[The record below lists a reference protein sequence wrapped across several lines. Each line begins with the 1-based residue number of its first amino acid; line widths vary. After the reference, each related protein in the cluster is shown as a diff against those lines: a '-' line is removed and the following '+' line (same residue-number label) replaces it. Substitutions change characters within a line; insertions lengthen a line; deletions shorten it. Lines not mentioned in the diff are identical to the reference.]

1 MTKMHRGKKAAAS
14 LMAGILLCQ
23 MFVFGVS
30 KTSADARE
38 VAKKMSFEV
47 VGEGIVT
54 VTDTAERTQEI
65 TSGSVIE
72 VPKGMCVRVQAES
85 PKETDIAVHV
95 LDKDGNYELEDVSEV
110 QGKCFWRDVTAMELE
125 KKVVVTFGKED
136 KKIRAVRTGQTRGNY
151 NKPEAGD
158 VFTGNCVITAVD
170 GGNGHTVHSVTI
182 GGFTGILAGVTA
194 TGGCA
199 DHTAAAP
206 YVGQEYTYRYTVTG
220 VNKVTGEVMG
230 NLYCTSVTGSTD
242 GVTKDSGGRLIGYQR
257 ISGSALIYR
266 NYSGYAKLKKG
277 KTQTVLTNGN
287 PQYSLEDA
295 CYGIY
300 KDRSATNEA
309 ATFTTDKEGNSNTVE
324 LEEGTYYVKEKKA
337 PKGYRLDETVYPVT
351 VVSGQTVSVNVK
363 DVPVYSDMEL
373 ILEKIDQEYKAG
385 KSHGAGSLEGAEFT
399 VCYYAGIYDQA
410 TLPKT
415 PDRTWVLKSKK
426 EKDRYE
432 SRLNKDY
439 QISGDD
445 FYYAEDGKIPVL
457 PLGTI
462 SIEETKAPE
471 GYSLDGAY
479 IESVEGKTEG
489 TYYLTKIIQ
498 DGNLAKIQGGNTYK
512 IADRIFRGDIEFQ
525 KKDEETQESMAG
537 IPFRITSVTT
547 GESHMIMTD
556 ANGYFSSASNYVKH
570 SENTNTGQAESGIW
584 FGLNSGGEMSEVNDD
599 NGAFPYDTYKME
611 ELRCGQNVDKALYK
625 GTFKISRDNYILD
638 LGTIMN
644 PDLVISTVAKDEETG
659 THYSNADES
668 VTVIDT
674 VTYTGLKKGKEYVM
688 KGTLMD
694 HKTGEPVLDS
704 KGKKIFGLQK
714 FIPKTAKG
722 SVEVEFNFDGNTL
735 AGKNITVFEECYLD
749 EELIAVHKDIED
761 VSQMIHFPELKT
773 SVKDD
778 QTGIHIIKSEKDMQ
792 ITDTVEYHNLKKGKK
807 YKITGILM
815 DKDTGKAVKDA
826 NGEKITSSVEFV
838 AEDTDGSV
846 DVKFNFD
853 GTNLG
858 GKILVAFEKLYYGEK
873 LYGTHA
879 DLEDEEQTM
888 YVPEV
893 ETVALN
899 KETETH
905 HALADGTVELL
916 DTVKYR
922 NLLPGRNYTL
932 HGMIVEKETGN
943 PVSEERTLEFVPEKS
958 EGSVE
963 LGFEI
968 SADELCGK
976 TIVVYEEI
984 KADGKS
990 IAEHKDPE
998 AKEQSIYFPEIGT
1011 KALDENSKTQEG
1023 EAKEKQKIIDQITY
1037 KNLLPDETYVLK
1049 GVLMDKETGKELL
1062 DENGKRVTAGI
1073 SFVPENEEGT
1083 IEMTFELDARMLSG
1097 KSVVVFERL
1106 YDEEEHLIAKEE
1118 DIENADQ
1125 TILYRKQEIPK
1136 NTIVEKPGHNSKEV
1150 RKSPKTGDENRMD
1163 LWLVM
1168 LCAFG
1173 IAVVTEIVIYKRRN
1187 R

>member
-1 MTKMHRGKKAAAS
+1 M
-14 LMAGILLCQ
+14 
-23 MFVFGVS
+23 
-30 KTSADARE
+30 
-38 VAKKMSFEV
+38 
-47 VGEGIVT
+47 
-54 VTDTAERTQEI
+54 
-65 TSGSVIE
+65 
-72 VPKGMCVRVQAES
+72 
-85 PKETDIAVHV
+85 
-95 LDKDGNYELEDVSEV
+95 
-110 QGKCFWRDVTAMELE
+110 
-125 KKVVVTFGKED
+125 
-136 KKIRAVRTGQTRGNY
+136 
-151 NKPEAGD
+151 
-158 VFTGNCVITAVD
+158 
-170 GGNGHTVHSVTI
+170 
-182 GGFTGILAGVTA
+182 
-194 TGGCA
+194 
-199 DHTAAAP
+199 
-206 YVGQEYTYRYTVTG
+206 
-220 VNKVTGEVMG
+220 
-230 NLYCTSVTGSTD
+230 
-242 GVTKDSGGRLIGYQR
+242 
-257 ISGSALIYR
+257 
-266 NYSGYAKLKKG
+266 
-277 KTQTVLTNGN
+277 
-287 PQYSLEDA
+287 
-295 CYGIY
+295 
-300 KDRSATNEA
+300 
-309 ATFTTDKEGNSNTVE
+309 
-324 LEEGTYYVKEKKA
+324 
-337 PKGYRLDETVYPVT
+337 
-351 VVSGQTVSVNVK
+351 
-363 DVPVYSDMEL
+363 
-373 ILEKIDQEYKAG
+373 
-385 KSHGAGSLEGAEFT
+385 
-399 VCYYAGIYDQA
+399 
-410 TLPKT
+410 
-415 PDRTWVLKSKK
+415 
-426 EKDRYE
+426 
-432 SRLNKDY
+432 
-439 QISGDD
+439 
-445 FYYAEDGKIPVL
+445 
-457 PLGTI
+457 
-462 SIEETKAPE
+462 
-471 GYSLDGAY
+471 
-479 IESVEGKTEG
+479 
-489 TYYLTKIIQ
+489 
-498 DGNLAKIQGGNTYK
+498 
-512 IADRIFRGDIEFQ
+512 
-525 KKDEETQESMAG
+525 
-537 IPFRITSVTT
+537 
-547 GESHMIMTD
+547 
-556 ANGYFSSASNYVKH
+556 
-570 SENTNTGQAESGIW
+570 
-584 FGLNSGGEMSEVNDD
+584 
-599 NGAFPYDTYKME
+599 
-611 ELRCGQNVDKALYK
+611 
-625 GTFKISRDNYILD
+625 
-638 LGTIMN
+638 
-644 PDLVISTVAKDEETG
+644 
-659 THYSNADES
+659 
-668 VTVIDT
+668 IDT

-761 VSQMIHFPELKT
+761 VSQMIHFPKLKT

-1083 IEMTFELDARMLSG
+1083 IEMTFELDARRLAG

-1168 LCAFG
+1168 LCVFG

>member
-230 NLYCTSVTGSTD
+230 NLYCTSVTGATD
-242 GVTKDSGGRLIGYQR
+242 GVTKDSDGRLIGYQR

-266 NYSGYAKLKKG
+266 NYSGY
-277 KTQTVLTNGN
+277 
-287 PQYSLEDA
+287 
-295 CYGIY
+295 
-300 KDRSATNEA
+300 A

-426 EKDRYE
+426 EKDSYE

-462 SIEETKAPE
+462 SIEETKH
-471 GYSLDGAY
+471 
-479 IESVEGKTEG
+479 
-489 TYYLTKIIQ
+489 
-498 DGNLAKIQGGNTYK
+498 
-512 IADRIFRGDIEFQ
+512 R
-525 KKDEETQESMAG
+525 
-537 IPFRITSVTT
+537 
-547 GESHMIMTD
+547 
-556 ANGYFSSASNYVKH
+556 
-570 SENTNTGQAESGIW
+570 
-584 FGLNSGGEMSEVNDD
+584 
-599 NGAFPYDTYKME
+599 
-611 ELRCGQNVDKALYK
+611 
-625 GTFKISRDNYILD
+625 
-638 LGTIMN
+638 
-644 PDLVISTVAKDEETG
+644 
-659 THYSNADES
+659 
-668 VTVIDT
+668 
-674 VTYTGLKKGKEYVM
+674 
-688 KGTLMD
+688 
-694 HKTGEPVLDS
+694 
-704 KGKKIFGLQK
+704 
-714 FIPKTAKG
+714 
-722 SVEVEFNFDGNTL
+722 
-735 AGKNITVFEECYLD
+735 
-749 EELIAVHKDIED
+749 KDI
-761 VSQMIHFPELKT
+761 HW
-773 SVKDD
+773 
-778 QTGIHIIKSEKDMQ
+778 
-792 ITDTVEYHNLKKGKK
+792 
-807 YKITGILM
+807 
-815 DKDTGKAVKDA
+815 
-826 NGEKITSSVEFV
+826 
-838 AEDTDGSV
+838 
-846 DVKFNFD
+846 
-853 GTNLG
+853 
-858 GKILVAFEKLYYGEK
+858 
-873 LYGTHA
+873 
-879 DLEDEEQTM
+879 
-888 YVPEV
+888 
-893 ETVALN
+893 
-899 KETETH
+899 TE
-905 HALADGTVELL
+905 
-916 DTVKYR
+916 R
-922 NLLPGRNYTL
+922 
-932 HGMIVEKETGN
+932 I
-943 PVSEERTLEFVPEKS
+943 
-958 EGSVE
+958 
-963 LGFEI
+963 
-968 SADELCGK
+968 
-976 TIVVYEEI
+976 
-984 KADGKS
+984 
-990 IAEHKDPE
+990 
-998 AKEQSIYFPEIGT
+998 
-1011 KALDENSKTQEG
+1011 
-1023 EAKEKQKIIDQITY
+1023 
-1037 KNLLPDETYVLK
+1037 
-1049 GVLMDKETGKELL
+1049 
-1062 DENGKRVTAGI
+1062 
-1073 SFVPENEEGT
+1073 
-1083 IEMTFELDARMLSG
+1083 
-1097 KSVVVFERL
+1097 
-1106 YDEEEHLIAKEE
+1106 
-1118 DIENADQ
+1118 
-1125 TILYRKQEIPK
+1125 
-1136 NTIVEKPGHNSKEV
+1136 
-1150 RKSPKTGDENRMD
+1150 
-1163 LWLVM
+1163 
-1168 LCAFG
+1168 
-1173 IAVVTEIVIYKRRN
+1173 
-1187 R
+1187 

>member
-230 NLYCTSVTGSTD
+230 NLYCTSVTGATD
-242 GVTKDSGGRLIGYQR
+242 GVTKDSDGRLIGYQR

-277 KTQTVLTNGN
+277 KTQTMLTNGN

-471 GYSLDGAY
+471 GYSLDGVY

-498 DGNLAKIQGGNTYK
+498 DGNLAKIQGGNT
-512 IADRIFRGDIEFQ
+512 
-525 KKDEETQESMAG
+525 
-537 IPFRITSVTT
+537 
-547 GESHMIMTD
+547 
-556 ANGYFSSASNYVKH
+556 
-570 SENTNTGQAESGIW
+570 
-584 FGLNSGGEMSEVNDD
+584 
-599 NGAFPYDTYKME
+599 
-611 ELRCGQNVDKALYK
+611 
-625 GTFKISRDNYILD
+625 
-638 LGTIMN
+638 
-644 PDLVISTVAKDEETG
+644 
-659 THYSNADES
+659 
-668 VTVIDT
+668 
-674 VTYTGLKKGKEYVM
+674 
-688 KGTLMD
+688 
-694 HKTGEPVLDS
+694 
-704 KGKKIFGLQK
+704 
-714 FIPKTAKG
+714 
-722 SVEVEFNFDGNTL
+722 
-735 AGKNITVFEECYLD
+735 
-749 EELIAVHKDIED
+749 
-761 VSQMIHFPELKT
+761 
-773 SVKDD
+773 
-778 QTGIHIIKSEKDMQ
+778 
-792 ITDTVEYHNLKKGKK
+792 
-807 YKITGILM
+807 
-815 DKDTGKAVKDA
+815 
-826 NGEKITSSVEFV
+826 
-838 AEDTDGSV
+838 
-846 DVKFNFD
+846 
-853 GTNLG
+853 
-858 GKILVAFEKLYYGEK
+858 
-873 LYGTHA
+873 
-879 DLEDEEQTM
+879 
-888 YVPEV
+888 
-893 ETVALN
+893 
-899 KETETH
+899 
-905 HALADGTVELL
+905 
-916 DTVKYR
+916 
-922 NLLPGRNYTL
+922 
-932 HGMIVEKETGN
+932 
-943 PVSEERTLEFVPEKS
+943 
-958 EGSVE
+958 
-963 LGFEI
+963 
-968 SADELCGK
+968 
-976 TIVVYEEI
+976 
-984 KADGKS
+984 
-990 IAEHKDPE
+990 
-998 AKEQSIYFPEIGT
+998 
-1011 KALDENSKTQEG
+1011 
-1023 EAKEKQKIIDQITY
+1023 
-1037 KNLLPDETYVLK
+1037 
-1049 GVLMDKETGKELL
+1049 
-1062 DENGKRVTAGI
+1062 
-1073 SFVPENEEGT
+1073 
-1083 IEMTFELDARMLSG
+1083 
-1097 KSVVVFERL
+1097 
-1106 YDEEEHLIAKEE
+1106 
-1118 DIENADQ
+1118 
-1125 TILYRKQEIPK
+1125 
-1136 NTIVEKPGHNSKEV
+1136 
-1150 RKSPKTGDENRMD
+1150 
-1163 LWLVM
+1163 
-1168 LCAFG
+1168 
-1173 IAVVTEIVIYKRRN
+1173 
-1187 R
+1187 

>member
-230 NLYCTSVTGSTD
+230 NLYCTSVTGATD
-242 GVTKDSGGRLIGYQR
+242 GVTKDSDGRLIGYQR

-277 KTQTVLTNGN
+277 KTQTMLTNGN

-426 EKDRYE
+426 EKDSYE

-479 IESVEGKTEG
+479 IESVEGRTEG

-735 AGKNITVFEECYLD
+735 AGKNITV
-749 EELIAVHKDIED
+749 
-761 VSQMIHFPELKT
+761 
-773 SVKDD
+773 
-778 QTGIHIIKSEKDMQ
+778 
-792 ITDTVEYHNLKKGKK
+792 TVEYHNLKKGKK
-807 YKITGILM
+807 YKITGTLM

-853 GTNLG
+853 GMNLG

-1037 KNLLPDETYVLK
+1037 KNLLPGETYVLK
-1049 GVLMDKETGKELL
+1049 GVLMDKETGKELV

-1083 IEMTFELDARMLSG
+1083 IEMTFELDARRLAG

-1125 TILYRKQEIPK
+1125 TVLYRKQEIPK

-1150 RKSPKTGDENRMD
+1150 RKSPKTGDENRMA

-1168 LCAFG
+1168 LCVFG